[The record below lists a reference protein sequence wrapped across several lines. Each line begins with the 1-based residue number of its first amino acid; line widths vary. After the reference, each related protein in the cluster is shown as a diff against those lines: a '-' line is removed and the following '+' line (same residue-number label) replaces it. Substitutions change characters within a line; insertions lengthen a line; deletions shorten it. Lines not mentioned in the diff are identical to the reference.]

1 MLGCVCVL
9 QMPGHWAMAGTRIA
23 AGRAGDNRELQKE
36 RINGKQV
43 ETVTPKLSDCRVF
56 WEYCSGT
63 DSGLE
68 QHR

>member
-1 MLGCVCVL
+1 
-9 QMPGHWAMAGTRIA
+9 MAGTRIA